1 MSFIRFLVKFFLLI
15 YPPPERSTISS
26 LPLTHVLSFPLGFSL
41 SLSLSLRGHA
51 AVSFLMWTKD
61 PSHGGHKIWIRV
73 KRILSAVAAAVV
85 DRQE

>member
-1 MSFIRFLVKFFLLI
+1 MVNNIIIASDACPF
-15 YPPPERSTISS
+15 ISS
-26 LPLTHVLSFPLGFSL
+26 GILSL

-61 PSHGGHKIWIRV
+61 PSRGGHKIWIRV